1 MILSSIRHN
10 KIGEK
15 VMGLL
20 ETNLLMSVI
29 LVFTMYITQ
38 ADRGYFC
45 KRQLEKIKL
54 WNKK

>member
-1 MILSSIRHN
+1 
-10 KIGEK
+10 
-15 VMGLL
+15 MGLL